1 MVVCDYKLVIDLTFD
16 ALVNCAVLMSYY
28 YIDYVQSLVPLWK
41 RMFGCWITVVFVKIS
56 FCL

>member
-16 ALVNCAVLMSYY
+16 ALVNCAVLMSY